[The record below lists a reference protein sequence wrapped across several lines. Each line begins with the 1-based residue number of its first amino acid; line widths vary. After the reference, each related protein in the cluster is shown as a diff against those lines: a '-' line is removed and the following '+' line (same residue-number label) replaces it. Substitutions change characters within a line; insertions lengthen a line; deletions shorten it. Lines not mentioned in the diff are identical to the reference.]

1 MKRLLFAVG
10 LIVAIV
16 VVASVLWPPPARA
29 FAVQYGYVQSAS
41 IADVDSSGNI
51 CLSLRGTMVNGT
63 QRSDFQ
69 MMTGYFAAT
78 LTNYH
83 TNLTTAV
90 VNQYQ
95 AVFDVTL
102 SRTSVILPQL
112 EAGQ

>member
-1 MKRLLFAVG
+1 MKRLLVP
-10 LIVAIV
+10 LILFVVLAAAI
-16 VVASVLWPPPARA
+16 SVLWPSPARA

-41 IADVDSSGNI
+41 IADIDSAGNV

-78 LTNYH
+78 LPNYQTNV
-83 TNLTTAV
+83 TTAV

-95 AVFDVTL
+95 TVFGTSL
-102 SRTSVILPQL
+102 ARTSVILPQL